1 MLLNTTLGTSQVL
14 AHSGG
19 DRLHLLNASAA
30 ELWQLHQASDD
41 EVAARPLI
49 QKLTVDYGLSKAA
62 ASSQIEELLLHWRQS
77 GLLADGLEPLT
88 TTLAQPCDWVITPP
102 FPATDWSMTL
112 TVKLAGLCCGVLVED
127 AQLTERLKV
136 LLSSVL
142 LASPEPLAHQ
152 LVLTGTALQWQLSV
166 NEQIEA
172 TGLGL
177 ENALTRVLHTLINLA
192 CQAEERLL
200 VIHGAGLKL
209 ADGRGLLLI
218 APGGSGKTTLA
229 TALNAQG
236 YALLSDDV
244 VPVNLAGDLLG
255 LGTSIC
261 LKSGSWS
268 VLAALRPDIAG
279 TQSLERFD
287 QTVRYLPP
295 LGNGCAGPIPPGLLL
310 FPRYQPGSAPQC
322 QALSPE
328 EALQHI
334 IEAEAVIRNLTQ
346 AKLDALAS
354 WVSSVPAYALCYP
367 DLDSALALI
376 QQLTDN
382 LPQPETALWT

>member
-1 MLLNTTLGTSQVL
+1 ML

-30 ELWQLHQASDD
+30 ELWQLHQVSDD
-41 EVAARPLI
+41 KVAAHSLI
-49 QKLTVDYGLSKAA
+49 QKLIVDYGLSKAA
-62 ASSQIEELLLHWRQS
+62 ASSQVEELLLHWRQS
-77 GLLADGLEPLT
+77 GLLADSLERLPD
-88 TTLAQPCDWVITPP
+88 TLAQACDWVIAPP
-102 FPATDWSMTL
+102 FPATARSMTL
-112 TVKLAGLCCGVLVED
+112 TVRLAGLCCGVVVED

-142 LASPEPLAHQ
+142 TSPEPLAHQ
-152 LVLTGTALQWQLSV
+152 LVLTGTAIQWQLSV
-166 NEQIEA
+166 NEQFES
-172 TGLGL
+172 TGQGL
-177 ENALTRVLHTLINLA
+177 ENALTSVLHTLINLA

-200 VIHGAGLKL
+200 VIHGAGLRL
-209 ADGRGLLLI
+209 ANGRGLLLI

-244 VPVNLAGDLLG
+244 VPVNLAGELLG
-255 LGTSIC
+255 LGTPIC

-268 VLAALRPDIAG
+268 VLAALRPDIAS
-279 TQSLERFD
+279 TQSVERFD

-295 LGNGCAGPIPPGLLL
+295 LGDGLACPIPLGLLL
-310 FPRYQPGSAPQC
+310 FPRYQPGSVPHC

-367 DLDSALALI
+367 DLDSALALVR
-376 QQLTDN
+376 QQVDKLS
-382 LPQPETALWT
+382 QPETLL

>member
-1 MLLNTTLGTSQVL
+1 
-14 AHSGG
+14 
-19 DRLHLLNASAA
+19 
-30 ELWQLHQASDD
+30 
-41 EVAARPLI
+41 
-49 QKLTVDYGLSKAA
+49 
-62 ASSQIEELLLHWRQS
+62 
-77 GLLADGLEPLT
+77 
-88 TTLAQPCDWVITPP
+88 
-102 FPATDWSMTL
+102 MTL

-127 AQLTERLKV
+127 ALLTERLKV

-142 LASPEPLAHQ
+142 ASPERLAHQ
-152 LVLTGTALQWQLSV
+152 LVLTGTALQWQLGV
-166 NEQIEA
+166 NEQLEA
-172 TGLGL
+172 TGQGL
-177 ENALTRVLHTLINLA
+177 ENALTLVLHTLINLA

-244 VPVNLAGDLLG
+244 VPVNLEGELLG
-255 LGTSIC
+255 LGTPIC

-279 TQSLERFD
+279 TPSLERFD

-295 LGNGCAGPIPPGLLL
+295 LGDGSADPIPLGLLL
-310 FPRYQPGSAPQC
+310 FPRYQPGSVPHC

-334 IEAEAVIRNLTQ
+334 IEAEAVIRNLNQ

-367 DLDSALALI
+367 DLDSALALV
-376 QQLTDN
+376 QQQIDKLS
-382 LPQPETALWT
+382 QPDTLL

>member
-30 ELWQLHQASDD
+30 ELWQLHQVSDD
-41 EVAARPLI
+41 KVAARPLI

-62 ASSQIEELLLHWRQS
+62 ANSQIKDLLLHWRES
-77 GLLADGLEPLT
+77 GLLTDSLELLPGTLT
-88 TTLAQPCDWVITPP
+88 QVCDWVIAPP
-102 FPATDWSMTL
+102 FPATARSMTL
-112 TVKLAGLCCGVLVED
+112 TVKLAGLCFGVLVED

-152 LVLTGTALQWQLSV
+152 LVLTGNAIQWQLGV
-166 NEQIEA
+166 NEQFES
-172 TGLGL
+172 TGQGL
-177 ENALTRVLHTLINLA
+177 ENALTLVLHTLIDLA

-200 VIHGAGLKL
+200 VIHGAGLRL
-209 ADGRGLLLI
+209 ADGRGLLLV

-244 VPVNLAGDLLG
+244 VPVNLAGELLG
-255 LGTSIC
+255 LGTPIC

-268 VLAALRPDIAG
+268 VLAALRPDIAS
-279 TQSLERFD
+279 TQTLERFD

-295 LGNGCAGPIPPGLLL
+295 LGDGLACPIPLGLLL
-310 FPRYQPGSAPQC
+310 FPRYQPGSVPQC

-367 DLDSALALI
+367 DLDSALTLVR
-376 QQLTDN
+376 QQVDKLS
-382 LPQPETALWT
+382 QPETLL

>member
-1 MLLNTTLGTSQVL
+1 MLLHTTLGTSQVL
-14 AHSGG
+14 VHSGG

-30 ELWQLHQASDD
+30 ELWQLHQVSDD

-49 QKLTVDYGLSKAA
+49 QKLTVDYGLPKST
-62 ASSQIEELLLHWRQS
+62 ASSQIEELLLHWRET
-77 GLLADGLEPLT
+77 GLLTDGLEPHPA
-88 TTLAQPCDWVITPP
+88 TLAQACDWVIPP
-102 FPATDWSMTL
+102 HFPVMDRSMTF
-112 TVKLAGLCCGVLVED
+112 TVRLAGLCCGVVVED
-127 AQLTERLKV
+127 PQLTERLKV

-152 LVLTGTALQWQLSV
+152 LVLTGNGTRWQLGV
-166 NEQIEA
+166 NEQLESI
-172 TGLGL
+172 GQGL
-177 ENALTRVLHTLINLA
+177 ENALTLVLHTLIDLA

-200 VIHGAGLKL
+200 VIHGAGLRL
-209 ADGRGLLLI
+209 DDGRGVLLI

-244 VPVNLAGDLLG
+244 VPVNLAGELLG
-255 LGTSIC
+255 LGTPIC

-268 VLAALRPDIAG
+268 VLAALRPDIAS
-279 TQSLERFD
+279 TQSIERFD

-295 LGNGCAGPIPPGLLL
+295 LGNGLACPIPLGLLL
-310 FPRYQPGSAPQC
+310 FPRYQSGSVPHC

-346 AKLDALAS
+346 TKLDALAS

-367 DLDSALALI
+367 DLDSALALVRK
-376 QQLTDN
+376 QVDKLS
-382 LPQPETALWT
+382 QPETLL